1 MDFAVLERLAGRTSA
16 APGLPA
22 VVIRELEEIACGARP
37 LSAVV
42 HPLGFF
48 CLPVLRQGELGVCVH
63 VFEPGGLQESLAHCH
78 SWQLTSSVLYGR
90 IGNTRIR
97 VSDAPERPTHRLFV
111 VESDGSGVDVLRP
124 TPRLV
129 RGEVEARH
137 TGARG
142 DTYTLAAG
150 TFHTT
155 AVPDGGPA
163 ATLVLAR
170 TRADGQNLMLGPVHA
185 PARRTVRRTCDPA
198 RTAGLARTCA
208 RRIRERG

>member
-1 MDFAVLERLAGRTSA
+1 MDFAVLEQLVGRTSA
-16 APGLPA
+16 EPGLPA
-22 VVIRELEEIACGARP
+22 LVIRELEEIASGERP
-37 LSAVV
+37 LNAVS

-63 VFEPGGLQESLAHCH
+63 VFEPGGLRESLVHCH

-90 IGNTRIR
+90 IGNTRMR
-97 VSDAPERPTHRLFV
+97 VSDAPDRPTHRLFV
-111 VESDGSGVDVLRP
+111 VESDASGVDQLRP
-124 TPRLV
+124 TARLV
-129 RGEVEARH
+129 RCGVEARH

-155 AVPDGGPA
+155 VVPDGGPA

-170 TRADGQNLMLGPVHA
+170 TVPDGRDLMLGPVHA
-185 PARRTVRRTCDPA
+185 PARRTLRRACDPV
-198 RTAGLARTCA
+198 RTAGLARSCA